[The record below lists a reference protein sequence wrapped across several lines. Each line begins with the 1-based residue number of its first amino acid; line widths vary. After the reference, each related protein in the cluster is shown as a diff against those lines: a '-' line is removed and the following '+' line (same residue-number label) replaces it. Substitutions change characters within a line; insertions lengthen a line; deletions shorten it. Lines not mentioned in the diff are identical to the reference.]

1 MNRSPLLA
9 GLLAALLLPTATAEA
24 GISVKAVKTT
34 KHGGG
39 IVERQER
46 VTIDGRTS
54 DVFTVT
60 MPKPGRGRALEPY
73 LPNNIV
79 SAGTTTSSR
88 ITGELKPYGHAVAVN
103 ADLFEYATG
112 QPSGLF
118 MVDGDILNQPQGG
131 RPALFMQTD
140 GMLGMTTPKT
150 SGVITIGKRK
160 IPFEVNVRRTDGV
173 VLYDYGW
180 GKTVPPGVR
189 HTITAVPTAADLFQ
203 RDHEW
208 GLDGEMRVT
217 ASRGGALPIPRQNE
231 GDELIA
237 AYGSAAK
244 ALSRARRGQKVGIS
258 YRFGPLPGEVRH
270 GVGGGPVLVQDGKVV
285 YERSKYGEFS
295 DSQLV
300 PPDARTAVG
309 QYPDGRIVFYAVDEV
324 GGSAGFTVSEVAR
337 DLQHRGVDRA
347 MAFDS
352 GGSTAVSVDGR
363 LLNKPSDGYERQ
375 VGNLL
380 VYFRPKAAYRR
391 PIGKVTVAPPKPG
404 ERAPRLAFSLRG
416 NVKTEVTLRGPRG
429 TVAAIDT
436 FRRKG
441 RHVIR
446 FPEDRLRTGSW
457 EFEVLVPDYQ
467 DLVIKDF
474 RVRAKARPVADTTP
488 AAGDEATADD
498 AAAADEDAPAEAED
512 VNGDDQGSSSTLW
525 IVLAVVV
532 VLAIA
537 AAATIVRRR
546 RR

>member
-1 MNRSPLLA
+1 MNRSPLLLG
-9 GLLAALLLPTATAEA
+9 GLLAALLLPTAAA
-24 GISVKAVKTT
+24 DAAVDVKTVKTT

-60 MPKPGRGRALEPY
+60 MPKPARGRALEPY

-79 SAGTTTSSR
+79 SAGTSTTSR
-88 ITGELKPYGHAVAVN
+88 VTGELKRYGHAVAVN

-140 GMLGMTTPKT
+140 GMLGMSTPKT
-150 SGVITIGKRK
+150 SGVLTVGKRK

-180 GKTVPPGVR
+180 GKSVPPGVR
-189 HTITAVPTAADLFQ
+189 HTVTAQPTGGDLFQ
-203 RDHEW
+203 RDREW
-208 GLDGEMRVT
+208 GLDGTMRVT
-217 ASRGGALPIPRQNE
+217 ASRRGALPIPGRNDSNE
-231 GDELIA
+231 LLA

-244 ALSRARRGQKVGIS
+244 ALARVRRGQDVGIS

-270 GVGGGPVLVQDGKVV
+270 GVGGGPVLVQDGTVV
-285 YERSKYGEFS
+285 YKRSKYGEFS

-309 QYPDGRIVFYAVDEV
+309 QYPDGRLVFYAVDEV
-324 GGSAGFTVSEVAR
+324 GGSAGFTVTEVAR

-352 GGSTAVSVDGR
+352 GGSTAVSVNGR

-380 VYFRPKAAYRR
+380 VYFRPKPAYRK
-391 PIGKVTVAPPKPG
+391 PIGKVTVKPP
-404 ERAPRLAFSLRG
+404 
-416 NVKTEVTLRGPRG
+416 
-429 TVAAIDT
+429 
-436 FRRKG
+436 
-441 RHVIR
+441 
-446 FPEDRLRTGSW
+446 
-457 EFEVLVPDYQ
+457 
-467 DLVIKDF
+467 
-474 RVRAKARPVADTTP
+474 
-488 AAGDEATADD
+488 
-498 AAAADEDAPAEAED
+498 
-512 VNGDDQGSSSTLW
+512 
-525 IVLAVVV
+525 
-532 VLAIA
+532 
-537 AAATIVRRR
+537 
-546 RR
+546 